1 MHSTFLKVM
10 GILCIIFGALG
21 AIVSLVEFAGY
32 KVIADQYGVNLSAAA
47 AIDVITAIATIVAG
61 ILGCAF
67 CSQVEKAIVCR
78 IMGIILVVL
87 KLASFGVVFSL
98 LGKLNEVLTSYG
110 AAEMSFGDVVSPVTI
125 ISALIVPVLYIIATF
140 CYKQKN
146 A

>member
-1 MHSTFLKVM
+1 MKSTFLKVM

-21 AIVSLVEFAGY
+21 LIISLVEFASY
-32 KVIADQYGVNLSAAA
+32 NVIADSYGVNLSGAAV
-47 AIDVITAIATIVAG
+47 IDVVTGIATIIAG

-67 CSQVEKAIVCR
+67 CSKIEKAIVCR
-78 IMGIILVVL
+78 IMGIILIVL

-98 LGKLNEVLTSYG
+98 LGDLNEVLTSYG
-110 AAEMSFGDVVSPVTI
+110 AEEMTFGDVVSPISI
-125 ISALIVPVLYIIATF
+125 IAALIVPVLYIISTF